1 MLVITSFNE
10 SLLKQYGKRMV
21 QEFSE
26 KSDGTVKL
34 VVIYEGDSLPE
45 IYLILNSLDSIIWV
59 IMNLFVNSGTYKK
72 LEECE

>member
-45 IYLILNSLDSIIWV
+45 I
-59 IMNLFVNSGTYKK
+59 NLKNI
-72 LEECE
+72 

>member
-10 SLLKQYGKRMV
+10 SLLKQYGKKMV

-45 IYLILNSLDSIIWV
+45 INLKNIEFILIQSYGS
-59 IMNLFVNSGTYKK
+59 S
-72 LEECE
+72 